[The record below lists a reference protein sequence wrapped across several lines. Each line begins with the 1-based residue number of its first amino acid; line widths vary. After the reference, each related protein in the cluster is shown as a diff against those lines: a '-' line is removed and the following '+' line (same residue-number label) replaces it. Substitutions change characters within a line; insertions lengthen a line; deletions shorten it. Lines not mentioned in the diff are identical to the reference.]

1 MRLRSATGQP
11 LSREVEHLRTLCG
24 HEPPFVRASRI
35 VIRKDDRCHERLA
48 ALLRPEWWIC
58 LRRGWPARFAFG
70 RRSAAPASPDVVRAL
85 RGLELARALSSLSRP
100 SLAVAGCVNSTTD
113 LQEDAQ
119 MVTLTGNGG
128 LTKDPELRHTS
139 AGKAVATVSVAAGVP
154 AERARAAQ
162 AARPGRVGLP
172 CPSATAGLGHHGRPD
187 APGSTGPTI
196 RLRAIQ
202 APVREARY
210 LTLTRCGRCSFSPSM
225 TAAAGSRPPSRATST
240 RSPTV

>member
-1 MRLRSATGQP
+1 MNVSPRSCDRSGGSVYAEGGRRG
-11 LSREVEHLRTLCG
+11 SRSEDDPPRQLHRTL
-24 HEPPFVRASRI
+24 S
-35 VIRKDDRCHERLA
+35 ERSGA
-48 ALLRPEWWIC
+48 WSW
-58 LRRGWPARFAFG
+58 
-70 RRSAAPASPDVVRAL
+70 
-85 RGLELARALSSLSRP
+85 RALSSLSRP